1 MGFTTKILLNTA
13 RIKTDGTYPLILRVT
28 YNRKIVKLP
37 LGHCIKE
44 KDWHEN
50 KQQIKNSSKISSN
63 ITRLNTLLKRRQ
75 SEIYDR
81 MSDLEISGLLKSMP
95 PKELKAI
102 LSDTKNQEITNIYKY
117 IDRLI
122 AEKLATG
129 KKGSAL
135 TYRGVKRKLNATF
148 GEDLISFEQIDF
160 QALKKIETKHL
171 SDGGGFGG
179 LGVNMRTLRAIYNR
193 AIKDKIV
200 SANFYPFKDYKIK
213 TGDTERRA
221 LSEANFLKFRSLDLA
236 PHLLQAKEY
245 FMASFYMRGMNY
257 IDMAHLEVKNI
268 KGDFERI
275 SYQRNKTGKFF
286 NIKISESLK
295 IILKKHIENLEK
307 KDRYVFPIL
316 TKDKSIED
324 QYETITNKRKRLN
337 QKLKKIA
344 LTNDIEPF
352 TIYTAR
358 HTYATM
364 GKRKGVPTAVIQE
377 SLGHQTEAITQKY
390 LSSFDNSV
398 VDEYDELI
406 MT

>member
-1 MGFTTKILLNTA
+1 MGFTTKLLLNTA
-13 RIKTDGTYPLILRVT
+13 RIKDDGTYPLILRIT
-28 YNRKIVKLP
+28 YNRKIVKIP
-37 LGHCIKE
+37 FDHCIKE
-44 KDWHEN
+44 KDWDEN
-50 KQQIKNSSKISSN
+50 KQQIKGSSKMSSN
-63 ITRLNTLLKRRQ
+63 ITRLNTLLKRQ
-75 SEIYDR
+75 QADIYDKV
-81 MSDLEISGLLKSMP
+81 SDLEISGLLKSMS

-102 LSDTKNQEITNIYKY
+102 LSDTKNQETTNIYKY
-117 IDRLI
+117 IDKLI
-122 AEKLATG
+122 AEKLAAG

-135 TYRGVKRKLNATF
+135 TYRGIKRKLNTIF
-148 GEDLISFEQIDF
+148 GEALISFEQINF
-160 QALKKIETKHL
+160 QALKKIEIRHL
-171 SDGGGFGG
+171 SDGGGYGG

-200 SANFYPFKDYKIK
+200 SADFYPFKDYKIK
-213 TGDTERRA
+213 TGETERRA
-221 LSEANFLKFRSLDLA
+221 LSEENFVKFKSLELV
-236 PHLLQAKEY
+236 PHLLQAKDY

-295 IILKKHIENLEK
+295 VILNKYIENPDDK
-307 KDRYVFPIL
+307 GSYIFPIL
-316 TKDKSIED
+316 TKDKPVED
-324 QYETITNKRKRLN
+324 QYGTITNKRKKLN

-344 LTNDIEPF
+344 LTNSIEPF
-352 TIYTAR
+352 TIYSAR

-390 LSSFDNSV
+390 LNSFENTV
-398 VDEYDELI
+398 IDEYDELI
-406 MT
+406 MA